1 MQFTKILTQIGT
13 LWTIIF
19 ILLMFYRFITDSEA
33 KKAIE
38 VNQED
43 IDTTPVPIVK
53 IKEKEKE
60 EEKVVVKERKTE
72 KEKKRS
78 PLPVIYWDVG

>member
-33 KKAIE
+33 KKSVE

-43 IDTTPVPIVK
+43 IDTAPVLIVK
-53 IKEKEKE
+53 IKEEE